1 MKIKMIILAALSILA
16 VLLLLAA
23 GCSYF
28 NNVRGLYQDEDSGQP
43 AASSGDYN
51 NDFTLK
57 DLDGDEVS
65 LSDFSGEIIV
75 LNFWATWCP
84 PCREEIPDFIEVNND
99 YKDRGVQFLGVSN
112 EGVDTIKDF
121 VEKNGINYP
130 ILVDRSNIT
139 NDWGI
144 RAIPTTFILGSDGS
158 ILFKNVGML
167 TKSQLEAAI
176 EDAL

>member
-16 VLLLLAA
+16 VLLLLTAS
-23 GCSYF
+23 CSYF
-28 NNVRGLYQDEDSGQP
+28 NNVKGLYQEEDPGQTV
-43 AASSGDYN
+43 STGEYN

-65 LSDFSGEIIV
+65 LSDFSGDIIV

-99 YKDRGVQFLGVSN
+99 YKGRGVQFLGVSN
-112 EGVDTIKDF
+112 EEVGTIKDF

-130 ILVDRSNIT
+130 ILVDRSNIS

-144 RAIPTTFILGSDGS
+144 RAIPTTFILSPDGTV
-158 ILFKNVGML
+158 LFKNVGML

-176 EDAL
+176 EDAI